1 MLARLIG
8 WKCCRRSRIPGSSGE
23 TDGMNELSE
32 IEDDGS
38 ETDRMNVLSEV
49 QEPGGIGEDEGRDE
63 LSEVVKAGGETDWMD
78 ALMVIGDA
86 GDNGD
91 ADWMEARLERNFDRI
106 CKKSGVVE
114 VPKIS
119 RSHLARQIRTN
130 D

>member
-1 MLARLIG
+1 
-8 WKCCRRSRIPGSSGE
+8 
-23 TDGMNELSE
+23 MNELSE

-63 LSEVVKAGGETDWMD
+63 LSEVVKAGGETDWMDALLQVGDPSGPGETDWMD